1 MGDTASANS
10 LYVATEPF
18 WLQFLPAL
26 AKCVGHN
33 SQMKTVLLFALW
45 CFSALAY
52 AQIYQCPGA
61 SGVVFQQAPCAG
73 GSKLQDKVE
82 PTASAS
88 TSAKQNSPNARERLD
103 NKASSAPGAS
113 PEPEG
118 SFACPSAFEIRNA
131 ETSAAS
137 ITLRTEESIAQKALV
152 MAMKKC
158 PRKITCAEILKISPD
173 KKTAYAA
180 AQRYAKLFDPNK
192 QPYLQ
197 LDRDRDGKSC
207 ESYR

>member
-1 MGDTASANS
+1 
-10 LYVATEPF
+10 
-18 WLQFLPAL
+18 
-26 AKCVGHN
+26 
-33 SQMKTVLLFALW
+33 MKIVLLFALW

-61 SGVVFQQAPCAG
+61 SGMVFQQAPCAG

-82 PTASAS
+82 PTASE
-88 TSAKQNSPNARERLD
+88 SAKQNLPNARKRLD
-103 NKASSAPGAS
+103 SKASPAPGAS

-118 SFACPSAFEIRNA
+118 SFACPSALEIRNA

-137 ITLRTEESIAQKALV
+137 TSLRTEESIAQKALV

-207 ESYR
+207 ESYQ